1 MSNKKE
7 DYYIYSHNIPH
18 IQTMGDFV
26 VESDSLGVGLDIA
39 QLLMYQDENGNFNID
54 RLVELYTAE
63 ELSEFEDLLA
73 KVREVRPEQ
82 TETNVSSKKE
92 NGDNN
97 QTSVDNKASDNSSNI
112 TPIRTTELE
121 FLLKDPSETAYLSYK
136 HSAANANF
144 ISKLYNDD
152 IKALFTKF
160 IYRVE
165 TETDYIVIINNS
177 IRTSAQQKKQIQ
189 AGNSASEFSYHLIG
203 LAIDIK
209 LIHKEPPFPIVSKK
223 SSNKTWVKTRV
234 VRIADELKLQWG
246 GRFKNVNPDP
256 VHFDAAYYFK
266 IKQKQYLKSQGISLI
281 QSENVIVEKTTVDNS
296 TFLELPL
303 KLGTFLTLP
312 LDKIDRGGLS
322 TETNQTINTVDYNC
336 FLAKHLV
343 ELLSDKGYKRVFT
356 PKSDA
361 YSGNVQEIFPY
372 MSVWVWSRALSIT
385 DIQPLKD
392 GSLNY
397 DHQIINITPYIKTL
411 NTTVAENGGNFN
423 ISLAPITTDIGSN
436 GWSIK
441 EGTQKSTHTKVSDFV
456 NQGHS
461 HYESEE
467 GELKRSRFFFEKA
480 FQANDL
486 VFIRF
491 EKLELENNRGSFDE
505 LETISINDLP
515 DQIFDMIGLI
525 DNIDSSTDHASVD
538 TDITLSGRDLVKLII
553 EDGVY
558 FYPSEFTD
566 SGIFANTGAANS
578 RLARFGSRGG
588 YLDRF
593 QAANKTIDRS
603 LKFIINNLGTI
614 DICPSSLFNGYSN
627 AKVNRGSDITVDK
640 RSRAFPIGSN
650 LSADQSRKNDDLRD
664 NIIENIQRVL
674 RINEIKNGNPDE
686 VFKTI
691 EDFLSDKIDNK
702 EIVFSN
708 QTIKSW
714 YSIENNIVI
723 DNKIPESLMGSFV
736 QPNRV
741 WLNNKSRILKSTIVT
756 NQLENIYKLTDK
768 DKLKLSNLNSF
779 KKLIYQKEQP
789 SINPNKNYLD
799 RISVDTIISEIN
811 SYLKNTPPN
820 ISGLFKISNI
830 DLLKLSYKS
839 VKARGVSITLTTLN
853 KTLSDLTKTEKI
865 IFDDIYNFVL
875 NKKGLSNSVGETTQP
890 PLLTG
895 VWQIIKLITDESIK
909 DRRLTDSSIGNEN
922 GSLLNAFRKICQDPF
937 CEFYTDTYGSQFYFI
952 ARKKPFDKESI
963 LSVLEG
969 RVVYEVVENYGGGLE
984 ATRASSLKQ
993 DTAFAENN
1001 SVGSRINYFG
1011 APITNQSLI
1020 IDIEEGD
1027 IISEALKY
1035 STEAYS
1041 WYKLQLNN
1049 LTSGSSSDM
1058 AFAYLKA
1065 IYFEEYAD
1073 IFGSKPLDLTTSYI
1087 PYSPIID
1094 KNKEL
1099 PTAYFIK
1106 QGVYD
1111 LKYMIE
1117 SHAHLPFTR
1126 QGNLILN
1133 GERRIKRGNFV
1144 RLKSTNEI
1152 FYVDS
1157 VSQSF
1162 SIDEKSIERSTSI
1175 QVSRGMVE
1183 RFIKGV
1189 DFYTG
1194 ESNSVLSKP
1203 SLDYNTVDI
1212 PPRPSNKPRG
1222 AKVNISYFNICN
1234 LFIDENIFKDSKS
1247 TYSDFSKAS
1256 TSNWH
1261 VNKQVFNFFLKKLQ
1275 FAKDNKEIANAGIN
1289 LFEK

>member
-203 LAIDIK
+203 LA
-209 LIHKEPPFPIVSKK
+209 
-223 SSNKTWVKTRV
+223 
-234 VRIADELKLQWG
+234 
-246 GRFKNVNPDP
+246 
-256 VHFDAAYYFK
+256 FK

-281 QSENVIVEKTTVDNS
+281 QSEDIIVEKTTVDNS

-312 LDKIDRGGLS
+312 LDKIDRGVLS

-356 PKSDA
+356 PKSGA

-614 DICPSSLFNGYSN
+614 DICPSSLFSGYSN

-640 RSRAFPIGSN
+640 RSYRAF
-650 LSADQSRKNDDLRD
+650 LA
-664 NIIENIQRVL
+664 
-674 RINEIKNGNPDE
+674 
-686 VFKTI
+686 
-691 EDFLSDKIDNK
+691 
-702 EIVFSN
+702 IVF
-708 QTIKSW
+708 
-714 YSIENNIVI
+714 V
-723 DNKIPESLMGSFV
+723 
-736 QPNRV
+736 
-741 WLNNKSRILKSTIVT
+741 
-756 NQLENIYKLTDK
+756 
-768 DKLKLSNLNSF
+768 
-779 KKLIYQKEQP
+779 
-789 SINPNKNYLD
+789 
-799 RISVDTIISEIN
+799 VDTGI
-811 SYLKNTPPN
+811 T
-820 ISGLFKISNI
+820 
-830 DLLKLSYKS
+830 KL
-839 VKARGVSITLTTLN
+839 A
-853 KTLSDLTKTEKI
+853 
-865 IFDDIYNFVL
+865 
-875 NKKGLSNSVGETTQP
+875 
-890 PLLTG
+890 
-895 VWQIIKLITDESIK
+895 
-909 DRRLTDSSIGNEN
+909 
-922 GSLLNAFRKICQDPF
+922 
-937 CEFYTDTYGSQFYFI
+937 
-952 ARKKPFDKESI
+952 
-963 LSVLEG
+963 
-969 RVVYEVVENYGGGLE
+969 
-984 ATRASSLKQ
+984 
-993 DTAFAENN
+993 
-1001 SVGSRINYFG
+1001 
-1011 APITNQSLI
+1011 
-1020 IDIEEGD
+1020 
-1027 IISEALKY
+1027 
-1035 STEAYS
+1035 
-1041 WYKLQLNN
+1041 
-1049 LTSGSSSDM
+1049 
-1058 AFAYLKA
+1058 
-1065 IYFEEYAD
+1065 
-1073 IFGSKPLDLTTSYI
+1073 
-1087 PYSPIID
+1087 
-1094 KNKEL
+1094 
-1099 PTAYFIK
+1099 
-1106 QGVYD
+1106 
-1111 LKYMIE
+1111 
-1117 SHAHLPFTR
+1117 
-1126 QGNLILN
+1126 
-1133 GERRIKRGNFV
+1133 
-1144 RLKSTNEI
+1144 
-1152 FYVDS
+1152 
-1157 VSQSF
+1157 
-1162 SIDEKSIERSTSI
+1162 
-1175 QVSRGMVE
+1175 
-1183 RFIKGV
+1183 
-1189 DFYTG
+1189 
-1194 ESNSVLSKP
+1194 
-1203 SLDYNTVDI
+1203 
-1212 PPRPSNKPRG
+1212 
-1222 AKVNISYFNICN
+1222 
-1234 LFIDENIFKDSKS
+1234 
-1247 TYSDFSKAS
+1247 
-1256 TSNWH
+1256 
-1261 VNKQVFNFFLKKLQ
+1261 
-1275 FAKDNKEIANAGIN
+1275 
-1289 LFEK
+1289 

>member
-7 DYYIYSHNIPH
+7 DYFIYTHNTPH

-26 VESDSLGVGLDIA
+26 VEPDSLGVGLDIA

-136 HSAANANF
+136 HSVSNGNF

-152 IKALFTKF
+152 VRALFTKF

-165 TETDYIVIINNS
+165 TETDYNVIINNT
-177 IRTSAQQKKQIQ
+177 IRTAAQQKKQIQ

-203 LAIDIK
+203 LAADIK
-209 LIHKEPPFPIVSKK
+209 LVHKEPPFPVVSKK
-223 SSNKTWVKTRV
+223 SSNKTWVKTKV
-234 VRIADELKLQWG
+234 IRIADELKLQWG
-246 GRFKNVNPDP
+246 GRFKNVSPDP

-266 IKQKQYLKSQGISLI
+266 VKQKQYLKSQGVSLT

-312 LDKIDRGGLS
+312 LDKIDRGVLS
-322 TETNQTINTVDYNC
+322 TETNQTINAVDYNC

-356 PKSDA
+356 PKSDS

-372 MSVWVWSRALSIT
+372 MSVWIWSRALSIT

-423 ISLAPITTDIGSN
+423 ISLAPVTSDIGGN

-441 EGTQKSTHTKVSDFV
+441 ESTQKSTHTKVSDFV

-461 HYESEE
+461 HYESEG

-491 EKLELENNRGSFDE
+491 EKLELEGNRGSFDE

-538 TDITLSGRDLVKLII
+538 TDISLSGRDLVKLII

-578 RLARFGSRGG
+578 RLARFGSRGE

-593 QAANKTIDRS
+593 QAANKTVDRS

-614 DICPSSLFNGYSN
+614 DICPGSLFNGYSN
-627 AKVNRGSDITVDK
+627 AKVNKGSDTTVDK

-650 LSADQSRKNDDLRD
+650 LSADQSRKNDDLKD

-674 RINEIKNGNPDE
+674 RLNEIKNSNPDE

-691 EDFLSDKIDNK
+691 EDFLSDKIDSK
-702 EIVFSN
+702 EIIFNN

-741 WLNNKSRILKSTIVT
+741 WLNSKSRILKSTIVT
-756 NQLENIYKLTDK
+756 NQLENIYKSTNK
-768 DKLKLSNLNSF
+768 DKLKLSSLNSF

-789 SINPNKNYLD
+789 SANPNKNYLD
-799 RISVDTIISEIN
+799 RTSIDTIISEIDG
-811 SYLKNTPPN
+811 YLKNTPPN

-839 VKARGVSITLTTLN
+839 VKARGSSITLVTLN
-853 KTLSDLTKTEKI
+853 KVLSDLTKTEKT

-875 NKKGLSNSVGETTQP
+875 NKKGLSNSAGEVTQP
-890 PLLTG
+890 PLLSG
-895 VWQIIKLITDESIK
+895 IWQIIKLITDESIK

-952 ARKKPFDKESI
+952 ARKKPFDYASI
-963 LSVLEG
+963 KSVLDG
-969 RVVYEVVENYGGGLE
+969 RAVYERLNYINNDQGALE
-984 ATRASSLKQ
+984 GEKFGSLPV
-993 DTAFAENN
+993 DVN
-1001 SVGSRINYFG
+1001 STTVID
-1011 APITNQSLI
+1011 QSLI
-1020 IDIEEGD
+1020 IDVED
-1027 IISEALKY
+1027 CDVISDSLKY
-1035 STEAYS
+1035 SNEAYS

-1049 LTSGSSSDM
+1049 LTSGSASDM

-1133 GERRIKRGNFV
+1133 GERRIKRGNFI
-1144 RLKSTNEI
+1144 RLKSTDEI

-1203 SLDYNTVDI
+1203 SLDYNTIDI
-1212 PPRPSNKPRG
+1212 PPNQPNKPRG

-1234 LFIDENIFKDSKS
+1234 LFIDEDIFKDSKS